1 MHAFRRAAFATVA
14 VAVALTT
21 PVGIAIAAPDT
32 PGDSGTAVQATSST
46 PVTTSASAPA
56 VRAAAG
62 TPTTTVMKSTGLKD
76 GDTITASGTG
86 FSGAAPG
93 IYVGLVQDDKFSSTD
108 ANAWMTMAFIK
119 STDIRNGS
127 WSTSIKVVAAKGAYD
142 CIENSCSIY
151 TVMAHGSSDRSQ
163 DTVTPLSFAPVTV
176 PTTTAPPTTTTVP
189 PTTTPPTTPPTTTV
203 TPPTTTKPT
212 TTKPT
217 TTAPTTTPPTTT
229 ATPPVTGSGPRV
241 SVGKTSGLNAAGDK
255 ISVRGSGFATTGMGI
270 YVGIAQTNKYSSTNA
285 DMFYGTKYIKATDM
299 PGGSFSTTIDVI
311 GAFPNGDC
319 VNNECA
325 LYTLA
330 AHGSSDRSQDTK
342 TKISFVG
349 TAPPVTGGG
358 GGGTGTG
365 ATGGPGAAGA
375 APGTT
380 FTANGNL
387 SVSLSKSSDIN
398 PAGEN
403 ITISGSGFSG
413 AAPGLYVGLVQDNV
427 FSAADASVWM
437 TSAFVKPEQIS
448 GGNWSLPMDLVST
461 SGAFDC
467 MKNACSIYT
476 VMAHGSSDRSQDTKT
491 PVSFV
496 GGVAPGTVTAP
507 PVLNAAGAPGAA
519 KTAAV
524 TLSKAKGLK
533 VEGDEITISGT
544 GFSGEQPG
552 IYVGLIQESKFS
564 TTDAGAWMTTAFITP
579 SRIKDGAWSTSMKV
593 QAVKGDSDCTKNACS
608 IYTIAAHGSS
618 DRSQDTQTPV
628 SFGDDPNAP
637 NAEKAAAAA
646 LTADGGPTD
655 GGTTT
660 ADESNTSN
668 SAIRNLSDAISD
680 GTAWI
685 IPLLIGAVIGAGF
698 AVATTV
704 ALRRRA

>member
-1 MHAFRRAAFATVA
+1 MA
-14 VAVALTT
+14 VAMSLAL
-21 PVGIAIAAPDT
+21 PVGIAVSAPSTGGGPVAQAAP
-32 PGDSGTAVQATSST
+32 ST
-46 PVTTSASAPA
+46 PVTTVSP
-56 VRAAAG
+56 
-62 TPTTTVMKSTGLKD
+62 KTGLKD
-76 GDTITASGTG
+76 GDTISVSGAG
-86 FSGAAPG
+86 FSGAGAG
-93 IYVGLVQDDKFSSTD
+93 IYVGLVQDDAFSSTN
-108 ANAWMTMAFIK
+108 AGAWMAMEFIK
-119 STDIRNGS
+119 AADIDSGA
-127 WSTSIKVVAAKGAYD
+127 WSTRVTVAATKGAFD
-142 CIENSCSIY
+142 CIENACSIY
-151 TVMAHGSSDRSQ
+151 TVAAHGSSDRSQ
-163 DTVTPLSFAPVTV
+163 DTKVPVSFAAVT
-176 PTTTAPPTTTTVP
+176 
-189 PTTTPPTTPPTTTV
+189 PTTTPAPTTSTPPPSTPPPSTTPPSTTT
-203 TPPTTTKPT
+203 PSTTTP
-212 TTKPT
+212 KPT
-217 TTAPTTTPPTTT
+217 TTAPKPTTTVPTTTPPPTT

-255 ISVRGSGFATTGMGI
+255 ISVRGSGFSTTGMGI

-285 DMFYGTKYIKATDM
+285 DMFYGTKYIKPTDM

-319 VNNECA
+319 INNECA

-358 GGGTGTG
+358 GGGGGT
-365 ATGGPGAAGA
+365 ATGPGAAGA

-380 FTANGNL
+380 FTANSGL

-398 PAGEN
+398 PAGE
-403 ITISGSGFSG
+403 TVTVSGSGFSG

-448 GGNWSLPMDLVST
+448 GGNWSLSVDMVAT
-461 SGAFDC
+461 RGAFDC
-467 MKNACSIYT
+467 IKNACSIYT

-507 PVLNAAGAPGAA
+507 PALNAAGAPGAA

-628 SFGDDPNAP
+628 SFGDDPDASNAD
-637 NAEKAAAAA
+637 KAAAAA

-655 GGTTT
+655 GGTS
-660 ADESNTSN
+660 AAANESNTSD
-668 SAIRNLSDAISD
+668 SAIRNLADAISD

-685 IPLLIGAVIGAGF
+685 IPLLVGAVIGAGF

>member
-1 MHAFRRAAFATVA
+1 MHALRRVALATMA
-14 VAVALTT
+14 VAMSLAL
-21 PVGIAIAAPDT
+21 PVGIAVSAPSTGGGPVAQAAP
-32 PGDSGTAVQATSST
+32 ST
-46 PVTTSASAPA
+46 PVTTVSP
-56 VRAAAG
+56 
-62 TPTTTVMKSTGLKD
+62 KTGLKD
-76 GDTITASGTG
+76 GDTISVSGAG
-86 FSGAAPG
+86 FSGAGAG
-93 IYVGLVQDDKFSSTD
+93 IYVGLVQDDAFSSTN
-108 ANAWMTMAFIK
+108 AGAWMTMEFIK
-119 STDIRNGS
+119 AADIDSGA
-127 WSTSIKVVAAKGAYD
+127 WSTRVTVAATKGAFD
-142 CIENSCSIY
+142 CIENACSIY
-151 TVMAHGSSDRSQ
+151 TVAAHGSSDRSQ
-163 DTVTPLSFAPVTV
+163 DTKVPVSFAAVT
-176 PTTTAPPTTTTVP
+176 
-189 PTTTPPTTPPTTTV
+189 PTTTPAPTTSTPPPSTPPPSTTPPSTTT
-203 TPPTTTKPT
+203 PSTTTP
-212 TTKPT
+212 KPT
-217 TTAPTTTPPTTT
+217 TTAPKPTTTVPTTTPPPTT

-255 ISVRGSGFATTGMGI
+255 ISVRGSGFSTTGMGI

-285 DMFYGTKYIKATDM
+285 DMFYGTKYIKPTDM

-319 VNNECA
+319 INNECA

-358 GGGTGTG
+358 GGT
-365 ATGGPGAAGA
+365 ATGPGAAGA

-380 FTANGNL
+380 FTANSGL

-398 PAGEN
+398 PAGE
-403 ITISGSGFSG
+403 TVTVSGSGFSG

-448 GGNWSLPMDLVST
+448 GGNWSLSVDMVAT
-461 SGAFDC
+461 RGAFDC
-467 MKNACSIYT
+467 IKNACSIYT

-491 PVSFV
+491 PVNFV

-507 PVLNAAGAPGAA
+507 PALNAAGAPGAA

-579 SRIKDGAWSTSMKV
+579 SRIKDGAWSTRMKV

-628 SFGDDPNAP
+628 SFGDDPDAP
-637 NAEKAAAAA
+637 NADKAAAAA
-646 LTADGGPTD
+646 LTADGGSTD
-655 GGTTT
+655 GDTS
-660 ADESNTSN
+660 AAANESNTSD
-668 SAIRNLSDAISD
+668 SAIRNLADAISD

-685 IPLLIGAVIGAGF
+685 IPLLVGAVIGAGF

>member
-1 MHAFRRAAFATVA
+1 MA
-14 VAVALTT
+14 VAMSLAL
-21 PVGIAIAAPDT
+21 PVGIAVSAPSTGGGPVAQAAP
-32 PGDSGTAVQATSST
+32 ST
-46 PVTTSASAPA
+46 PVTTVSP
-56 VRAAAG
+56 
-62 TPTTTVMKSTGLKD
+62 KTGLKD
-76 GDTITASGTG
+76 GDTISVSGAG
-86 FSGAAPG
+86 FSGAGAG
-93 IYVGLVQDDKFSSTD
+93 IYVGLVQDDAFSSTN
-108 ANAWMTMAFIK
+108 AGAWMTMEFIK
-119 STDIRNGS
+119 AADIASGA
-127 WSTSIKVVAAKGAYD
+127 WSTRVTVAATKGAFD
-142 CIENSCSIY
+142 CIENACSIY
-151 TVMAHGSSDRSQ
+151 TVAAHGSSDRSQ
-163 DTVTPLSFAPVTV
+163 DTKVPVSFAAVT
-176 PTTTAPPTTTTVP
+176 
-189 PTTTPPTTPPTTTV
+189 PTTTPAPTTSTPPPSTPPPSTTPPSTTT
-203 TPPTTTKPT
+203 P
-212 TTKPT
+212 KPT
-217 TTAPTTTPPTTT
+217 TTAPKPTTTVPTTTPPPTT

-255 ISVRGSGFATTGMGI
+255 ISVRGSGFSTTGMGI

-285 DMFYGTKYIKATDM
+285 DMFYGTKYIKPTDM

-319 VNNECA
+319 INNECA

-342 TKISFVG
+342 TKITFVG

-358 GGGTGTG
+358 GGGGGT
-365 ATGGPGAAGA
+365 ATGPGAAGA

-380 FTANGNL
+380 FTANSGL

-398 PAGEN
+398 PAGE
-403 ITISGSGFSG
+403 TVTVSGSGFSG

-448 GGNWSLPMDLVST
+448 GGNWSLSVDMVAT
-461 SGAFDC
+461 RGAFDC
-467 MKNACSIYT
+467 IKNACSIYT

-507 PVLNAAGAPGAA
+507 PALNAAGAPGAA

-544 GFSGEQPG
+544 GFSGQQPG

-628 SFGDDPNAP
+628 SFGDDPDAP
-637 NAEKAAAAA
+637 NADKAAAAA

-655 GGTTT
+655 GGTS
-660 ADESNTSN
+660 AAANESNTSD
-668 SAIRNLSDAISD
+668 SAIRNLADAISD

-685 IPLLIGAVIGAGF
+685 IPLLVGAVIGAGF

>member
-1 MHAFRRAAFATVA
+1 MHALRRAALATMA
-14 VAVALTT
+14 VAMSLAL
-21 PVGIAIAAPDT
+21 PVGIAVSAPSTGGGPVAQAAP
-32 PGDSGTAVQATSST
+32 ST
-46 PVTTSASAPA
+46 PVTTVSP
-56 VRAAAG
+56 
-62 TPTTTVMKSTGLKD
+62 KTGLKD
-76 GDTITASGTG
+76 GDTISVSGAG
-86 FSGAAPG
+86 FSGAGAG
-93 IYVGLVQDDKFSSTD
+93 IYVGLVQDDAFSSTN
-108 ANAWMTMAFIK
+108 AGAWMTMEFIK
-119 STDIRNGS
+119 AADIDSGA
-127 WSTSIKVVAAKGAYD
+127 WSTRVTVAATKGAFD
-142 CIENSCSIY
+142 CIENACSIY
-151 TVMAHGSSDRSQ
+151 TVAAHGSSDRSQ
-163 DTVTPLSFAPVTV
+163 DTKVPVSFAAVT
-176 PTTTAPPTTTTVP
+176 
-189 PTTTPPTTPPTTTV
+189 PTTTPAPTTSTPPPSTPPPSTTPPSTTT
-203 TPPTTTKPT
+203 PSTTTP
-212 TTKPT
+212 KPT
-217 TTAPTTTPPTTT
+217 TTAPKPTTTVPTTTPLPTT

-255 ISVRGSGFATTGMGI
+255 ISVRGSGFSTTGMGI

-285 DMFYGTKYIKATDM
+285 DMFYGTKYIKPTDM

-319 VNNECA
+319 INNECA

-358 GGGTGTG
+358 GGGGGT
-365 ATGGPGAAGA
+365 ATGPGAAGA

-380 FTANGNL
+380 FTANSGL

-398 PAGEN
+398 PAGE
-403 ITISGSGFSG
+403 TVTVSGSGFSG

-448 GGNWSLPMDLVST
+448 GGNWSLSVDMVATRS
-461 SGAFDC
+461 AFDC
-467 MKNACSIYT
+467 IKNACSIYT
-476 VMAHGSSDRSQDTKT
+476 VMAHGSPDRSQDTKT

-507 PVLNAAGAPGAA
+507 PALNAAGAPGAA

-628 SFGDDPNAP
+628 SFGDDPDAP

-655 GGTTT
+655 GGTS
-660 ADESNTSN
+660 AAANESNTSD
-668 SAIRNLSDAISD
+668 SAIRNLADAISD

-685 IPLLIGAVIGAGF
+685 IPLLVGAVIGAGF

>member
-1 MHAFRRAAFATVA
+1 MHALRRAALATMA
-14 VAVALTT
+14 VAMSLAL
-21 PVGIAIAAPDT
+21 PVGIAVSAPSTGGGPVAQAAP
-32 PGDSGTAVQATSST
+32 ST
-46 PVTTSASAPA
+46 PVTTVSP
-56 VRAAAG
+56 
-62 TPTTTVMKSTGLKD
+62 KTGLKD
-76 GDTITASGTG
+76 GDTISVSGAG
-86 FSGAAPG
+86 FSGAGAG
-93 IYVGLVQDDKFSSTD
+93 IYVGLVQDDAFSSTN
-108 ANAWMTMAFIK
+108 AGAWMTMEFIK
-119 STDIRNGS
+119 AADIDSGA
-127 WSTSIKVVAAKGAYD
+127 WSTRVTVAATKGAFD
-142 CIENSCSIY
+142 CIENACSIY
-151 TVMAHGSSDRSQ
+151 TVAAHGSSDRSQ
-163 DTVTPLSFAPVTV
+163 DTKVPVSFAAVT
-176 PTTTAPPTTTTVP
+176 
-189 PTTTPPTTPPTTTV
+189 PTTTPAPTTSTPPPSTPPPSTTPPSTTT
-203 TPPTTTKPT
+203 PSTTTP
-212 TTKPT
+212 KPT
-217 TTAPTTTPPTTT
+217 TTAPKPTTTVPTTTPPPTT

-255 ISVRGSGFATTGMGI
+255 ISVRGSGFSTTGMGI

-285 DMFYGTKYIKATDM
+285 DMFYGTKYIKPTDM

-319 VNNECA
+319 INNECA

-358 GGGTGTG
+358 GGGGGT
-365 ATGGPGAAGA
+365 ATGPGAAGA

-380 FTANGNL
+380 FTANSGL

-398 PAGEN
+398 PAGE
-403 ITISGSGFSG
+403 TVTVSGSGFSG

-448 GGNWSLPMDLVST
+448 GGNWSLSVDMVAT
-461 SGAFDC
+461 RGAFDC
-467 MKNACSIYT
+467 IKNACSIYT

-507 PVLNAAGAPGAA
+507 PALNAAGAPGAA

-628 SFGDDPNAP
+628 SFGDDPDAP

-646 LTADGGPTD
+646 LTADGGATD
-655 GGTTT
+655 GGTS
-660 ADESNTSN
+660 AAANESNTSD
-668 SAIRNLSDAISD
+668 SAIRNLADAISD

-685 IPLLIGAVIGAGF
+685 IPLLVGAVIGAGF

>member
-1 MHAFRRAAFATVA
+1 MA
-14 VAVALTT
+14 VAMSLAL
-21 PVGIAIAAPDT
+21 PVGIAVSAPSTGGGPVAQAAP
-32 PGDSGTAVQATSST
+32 ST
-46 PVTTSASAPA
+46 PVTTVSP
-56 VRAAAG
+56 
-62 TPTTTVMKSTGLKD
+62 KTGLKD
-76 GDTITASGTG
+76 GDTISVSGAG
-86 FSGAAPG
+86 FSGAGAG
-93 IYVGLVQDDKFSSTD
+93 IYVGLVQDDAFSSTN
-108 ANAWMTMAFIK
+108 AGAWMTMEFIK
-119 STDIRNGS
+119 AADIDSGA
-127 WSTSIKVVAAKGAYD
+127 WSTRVTVAATKGAFD
-142 CIENSCSIY
+142 CIENACSIY
-151 TVMAHGSSDRSQ
+151 TVAAHGSSDRSQ
-163 DTVTPLSFAPVTV
+163 DTKVPVSFAAVT
-176 PTTTAPPTTTTVP
+176 
-189 PTTTPPTTPPTTTV
+189 PTTTPAPTTSTPPPSTPPPSTTPPSTTT
-203 TPPTTTKPT
+203 PSTTTP
-212 TTKPT
+212 KPT
-217 TTAPTTTPPTTT
+217 TTAPKPTTTVPTTTPLPTT

-255 ISVRGSGFATTGMGI
+255 ISVRGSGFSTTGMGI

-285 DMFYGTKYIKATDM
+285 DMFYGTKYIKPTDM

-319 VNNECA
+319 INNECA

-358 GGGTGTG
+358 GGGGGT
-365 ATGGPGAAGA
+365 ATGPGAAGA

-380 FTANGNL
+380 FTANSGL

-398 PAGEN
+398 PAGE
-403 ITISGSGFSG
+403 TVTVSGSGFSG

-448 GGNWSLPMDLVST
+448 GGNWSLSVDMVATRS
-461 SGAFDC
+461 AFDC
-467 MKNACSIYT
+467 IKNACSIYT
-476 VMAHGSSDRSQDTKT
+476 VMAHGSPDRSQDTKT

-507 PVLNAAGAPGAA
+507 PALNAAGAPGAA

-628 SFGDDPNAP
+628 SFGDDPDAP

-655 GGTTT
+655 GGTS
-660 ADESNTSN
+660 AAANESNTSD
-668 SAIRNLSDAISD
+668 SAIRNLADAISD

-685 IPLLIGAVIGAGF
+685 IPLLVGAVIGAGF

>member
-1 MHAFRRAAFATVA
+1 MHALRRAALATMA
-14 VAVALTT
+14 VAMSLAL
-21 PVGIAIAAPDT
+21 PVGIAVSAPSTGGGPVAQAAP
-32 PGDSGTAVQATSST
+32 ST
-46 PVTTSASAPA
+46 PVTTVSP
-56 VRAAAG
+56 
-62 TPTTTVMKSTGLKD
+62 KTGLKD
-76 GDTITASGTG
+76 GDTISVSGAG
-86 FSGAAPG
+86 FSGAGAG
-93 IYVGLVQDDKFSSTD
+93 IYVGLVQDDAFSSTN
-108 ANAWMTMAFIK
+108 AGAWMTMEFIK
-119 STDIRNGS
+119 AADIDSGA
-127 WSTSIKVVAAKGAYD
+127 WSTRVTVAATKGAFD
-142 CIENSCSIY
+142 CIENACSIY
-151 TVMAHGSSDRSQ
+151 TVAAHGSSDRSQ
-163 DTVTPLSFAPVTV
+163 DTKVPVSFAAVT
-176 PTTTAPPTTTTVP
+176 
-189 PTTTPPTTPPTTTV
+189 PTTTPAPTTSTPPPSTPPPSTTPPSTTT
-203 TPPTTTKPT
+203 PSTTTP
-212 TTKPT
+212 KPT
-217 TTAPTTTPPTTT
+217 TTAPKPTTTVPTTTPPPTT

-255 ISVRGSGFATTGMGI
+255 ISVRGSGFSTTGMGI

-285 DMFYGTKYIKATDM
+285 DMFYGTKYIKPTDM

-319 VNNECA
+319 INNECA

-358 GGGTGTG
+358 GGGGGT
-365 ATGGPGAAGA
+365 ATGPGAAGA

-380 FTANGNL
+380 FTANSGL

-398 PAGEN
+398 PAGE
-403 ITISGSGFSG
+403 TVTVSGSGFSG

-448 GGNWSLPMDLVST
+448 GGNWSLSVDMVAT
-461 SGAFDC
+461 RGAFDC
-467 MKNACSIYT
+467 IKNACSIYT
-476 VMAHGSSDRSQDTKT
+476 VMAHGSPDRSQDTKT

-507 PVLNAAGAPGAA
+507 PALNAAGAPGAA

-628 SFGDDPNAP
+628 SFGDDPDAP

-655 GGTTT
+655 GGTS
-660 ADESNTSN
+660 AAANESNTSD
-668 SAIRNLSDAISD
+668 SAIRNLADAISD

-685 IPLLIGAVIGAGF
+685 IPLLVGAVIGAGF
-698 AVATTV
+698 A
-704 ALRRRA
+704 

>member
-1 MHAFRRAAFATVA
+1 MHALRRAALATMA
-14 VAVALTT
+14 VAMSLAL
-21 PVGIAIAAPDT
+21 PVGIAVSAPSTGGGPVAQAAP
-32 PGDSGTAVQATSST
+32 ST
-46 PVTTSASAPA
+46 PVTTVSP
-56 VRAAAG
+56 
-62 TPTTTVMKSTGLKD
+62 KTGLKD
-76 GDTITASGTG
+76 GDTISVSGAG
-86 FSGAAPG
+86 FSGAGAG
-93 IYVGLVQDDKFSSTD
+93 IYVGLVQDDAFSSTN
-108 ANAWMTMAFIK
+108 AGAWMTMEFIK
-119 STDIRNGS
+119 AADIASGA
-127 WSTSIKVVAAKGAYD
+127 WSTRVTVAATKGAFD
-142 CIENSCSIY
+142 CIENACSIY
-151 TVMAHGSSDRSQ
+151 TVAAHGSSDRSQ
-163 DTVTPLSFAPVTV
+163 DTKVPVSFAAVT
-176 PTTTAPPTTTTVP
+176 
-189 PTTTPPTTPPTTTV
+189 PTTTPAPTTSTPPPSTPPPSTTPPTTT
-203 TPPTTTKPT
+203 TPSTTTP
-212 TTKPT
+212 KPT
-217 TTAPTTTPPTTT
+217 TTAPKPTTTVPTTTPPPTT

-255 ISVRGSGFATTGMGI
+255 ISVRGSGFSTTGMGI

-285 DMFYGTKYIKATDM
+285 DMFYGTKYIKPTDM

-319 VNNECA
+319 INNECA

-342 TKISFVG
+342 TKITFVG

-358 GGGTGTG
+358 GGGGGT
-365 ATGGPGAAGA
+365 ATGPGAGGA

-380 FTANGNL
+380 FTANSGL

-398 PAGEN
+398 PAGE
-403 ITISGSGFSG
+403 TVTVSGSGFSG

-448 GGNWSLPMDLVST
+448 GGNWSLSVDMVAT
-461 SGAFDC
+461 RGAFDC
-467 MKNACSIYT
+467 IKNACSIYT

-507 PVLNAAGAPGAA
+507 PALNAAGAPGAA

-544 GFSGEQPG
+544 GFSGEHPG

-579 SRIKDGAWSTSMKV
+579 NRIKDGAWSISMKV

-628 SFGDDPNAP
+628 SFGDDPDAP
-637 NAEKAAAAA
+637 NADKAAAAA

-655 GGTTT
+655 GGTS
-660 ADESNTSN
+660 AAANESNTSD
-668 SAIRNLSDAISD
+668 SAIRNLADAISD

-685 IPLLIGAVIGAGF
+685 IPLLVGAVIGAGF

>member
-1 MHAFRRAAFATVA
+1 MA
-14 VAVALTT
+14 VAMSLAL
-21 PVGIAIAAPDT
+21 PVGIAVSAPSTGGGPVAQAAP
-32 PGDSGTAVQATSST
+32 ST
-46 PVTTSASAPA
+46 PVTTVSP
-56 VRAAAG
+56 
-62 TPTTTVMKSTGLKD
+62 KTGLKD
-76 GDTITASGTG
+76 GDTISVSGAG
-86 FSGAAPG
+86 FSGAGAG
-93 IYVGLVQDDKFSSTD
+93 IYVGLVQDDAFSSTN
-108 ANAWMTMAFIK
+108 AGAWMTMEFIK
-119 STDIRNGS
+119 AADIDSGA
-127 WSTSIKVVAAKGAYD
+127 WSTRVTVAATKGAFD
-142 CIENSCSIY
+142 CIENACSIY
-151 TVMAHGSSDRSQ
+151 TVAAHGSSDRSQ
-163 DTVTPLSFAPVTV
+163 DTKVPVSFAAVT
-176 PTTTAPPTTTTVP
+176 
-189 PTTTPPTTPPTTTV
+189 PTTTPAPTTSTPPPSTPPPSTTPPSTTT
-203 TPPTTTKPT
+203 PSTTTP
-212 TTKPT
+212 KPT
-217 TTAPTTTPPTTT
+217 TTAPKPTTTVPTTTPPPTT

-255 ISVRGSGFATTGMGI
+255 ISVRGSGFSTTGMGI

-285 DMFYGTKYIKATDM
+285 DMFYGTKYIKPTDM

-319 VNNECA
+319 INNECA

-358 GGGTGTG
+358 GGGGGT
-365 ATGGPGAAGA
+365 ATGPGAAGA

-380 FTANGNL
+380 FTANSGL

-398 PAGEN
+398 PAGE
-403 ITISGSGFSG
+403 TVTVSGSGFSG

-448 GGNWSLPMDLVST
+448 GGNWSLSVDMVATRS
-461 SGAFDC
+461 AFDC
-467 MKNACSIYT
+467 IKNACSIYT
-476 VMAHGSSDRSQDTKT
+476 VMAHGSPDRSQDTKT

-507 PVLNAAGAPGAA
+507 PALNAAGAPGAA

-628 SFGDDPNAP
+628 SFGDDPDAP

-655 GGTTT
+655 GGTS
-660 ADESNTSN
+660 AAANESNTSD
-668 SAIRNLSDAISD
+668 SAIRNLADAISD

-685 IPLLIGAVIGAGF
+685 IPLLVGAVIGAGF

>member
-1 MHAFRRAAFATVA
+1 MHALRRAALATMA
-14 VAVALTT
+14 VAMSLAL
-21 PVGIAIAAPDT
+21 PVGIAVSAPSTGGGPVAQAAP
-32 PGDSGTAVQATSST
+32 ST
-46 PVTTSASAPA
+46 PVTTVSP
-56 VRAAAG
+56 
-62 TPTTTVMKSTGLKD
+62 KTGLKD
-76 GDTITASGTG
+76 GDTISVSGAG
-86 FSGAAPG
+86 FSGAGAG
-93 IYVGLVQDDKFSSTD
+93 IYVGLVQDDAFSSTN
-108 ANAWMTMAFIK
+108 AGAWMTMEFIK
-119 STDIRNGS
+119 AADIASGA
-127 WSTSIKVVAAKGAYD
+127 WSTRVTVAATKGAFD
-142 CIENSCSIY
+142 CIENACSIY
-151 TVMAHGSSDRSQ
+151 TVAAHGSSDRSQ
-163 DTVTPLSFAPVTV
+163 DTKVPVSFAAVT
-176 PTTTAPPTTTTVP
+176 
-189 PTTTPPTTPPTTTV
+189 PTTTPAPTTSTPPPSTTPPSTTT
-203 TPPTTTKPT
+203 P
-212 TTKPT
+212 KPT
-217 TTAPTTTPPTTT
+217 TTAPKPTTTVPTTTPPPTT

-241 SVGKTSGLNAAGDK
+241 SVGKASGLNAAGDK
-255 ISVRGSGFATTGMGI
+255 ISVRGSGFSTTGMGI

-285 DMFYGTKYIKATDM
+285 DMFYGTKYIKPTDM

-319 VNNECA
+319 INNECA

-342 TKISFVG
+342 TKITFVG

-358 GGGTGTG
+358 GGGGGT
-365 ATGGPGAAGA
+365 ATGPGAAGA

-380 FTANGNL
+380 FTANSGL

-398 PAGEN
+398 PAGE
-403 ITISGSGFSG
+403 TVTVSGSGFSG

-448 GGNWSLPMDLVST
+448 GGNWSLSVDMVAT
-461 SGAFDC
+461 RGAFDC
-467 MKNACSIYT
+467 IKNACSIYT

-507 PVLNAAGAPGAA
+507 PALNAAGAPGAA

-544 GFSGEQPG
+544 GFSGQQPG

-628 SFGDDPNAP
+628 SFGDDPDAP
-637 NAEKAAAAA
+637 NADKAAAAA

-655 GGTTT
+655 GGTS
-660 ADESNTSN
+660 AAANESNTSD
-668 SAIRNLSDAISD
+668 SAIRNLADAISD

-685 IPLLIGAVIGAGF
+685 IPLLVGAVIGAGF

>member
-1 MHAFRRAAFATVA
+1 MA
-14 VAVALTT
+14 VAMSLAL
-21 PVGIAIAAPDT
+21 PVGIAVSAPSTGGGPVAQAAP
-32 PGDSGTAVQATSST
+32 ST
-46 PVTTSASAPA
+46 PVTTVSP
-56 VRAAAG
+56 
-62 TPTTTVMKSTGLKD
+62 KTGLKD
-76 GDTITASGTG
+76 GDTISVSGAG
-86 FSGAAPG
+86 FSGAGAG
-93 IYVGLVQDDKFSSTD
+93 IYVGLVQDDAFSSTN
-108 ANAWMTMAFIK
+108 AGAWMTMEFIK
-119 STDIRNGS
+119 AADIASGA
-127 WSTSIKVVAAKGAYD
+127 WSTRVTVAATKGAFD
-142 CIENSCSIY
+142 CIENACSIY
-151 TVMAHGSSDRSQ
+151 TVAAHGSSDRSQ
-163 DTVTPLSFAPVTV
+163 DTKVPVSFAAVT
-176 PTTTAPPTTTTVP
+176 
-189 PTTTPPTTPPTTTV
+189 PTTTPAPTTSTPPPSTPPPSTTPPSTTT
-203 TPPTTTKPT
+203 P
-212 TTKPT
+212 KPT
-217 TTAPTTTPPTTT
+217 TTAPKPTTTVPTTTPPPTT

-255 ISVRGSGFATTGMGI
+255 ISVRGSGFSTTGMGI

-285 DMFYGTKYIKATDM
+285 DMFYGTKYIKPTDM

-319 VNNECA
+319 INNECA

-342 TKISFVG
+342 TKITFVG

-358 GGGTGTG
+358 GGGGGGGGT
-365 ATGGPGAAGA
+365 ATGPGAAGA

-380 FTANGNL
+380 FTANSGL

-398 PAGEN
+398 PAGE
-403 ITISGSGFSG
+403 TVTVSGSGFSG

-448 GGNWSLPMDLVST
+448 GGNWSLSVDMVAT
-461 SGAFDC
+461 RGAFDC
-467 MKNACSIYT
+467 IKNACSIYT

-507 PVLNAAGAPGAA
+507 PALNAAGAPGAA

-544 GFSGEQPG
+544 GFSGQQPG

-628 SFGDDPNAP
+628 SFGDDPDAP
-637 NAEKAAAAA
+637 NADKAAAAA

-655 GGTTT
+655 GGTS
-660 ADESNTSN
+660 AAANESNTSD
-668 SAIRNLSDAISD
+668 SAIRNLADAISD

-685 IPLLIGAVIGAGF
+685 IPLLVGAVIGAGF

>member
-1 MHAFRRAAFATVA
+1 MRAFSRAAFATMA

-21 PVGIAIAAPDT
+21 PIGIAIAAPDT
-32 PGDSGTAVQATSST
+32 PVEGGATTRTASTTPATTPPSTPTTTATTTTTTTPAATTTPSAPTTPVPKT
-46 PVTTSASAPA
+46 PVTTVS
-56 VRAAAG
+56 R
-62 TPTTTVMKSTGLKD
+62 KTGLKD
-76 GDTITASGTG
+76 GDTITVSGTG
-86 FSGAAPG
+86 FSGAGAG
-93 IYVGLVQDDKFSSTD
+93 IYVGLVQDNKYSATDAGAWITQAWIKETDIVSGVWSTD
-108 ANAWMTMAFIK
+108 VT
-119 STDIRNGS
+119 
-127 WSTSIKVVAAKGAYD
+127 VAATKGASD
-142 CIENSCSIY
+142 CIKNKCSIY
-151 TVMAHGSSDRSQ
+151 TVAAHGSADRTQ
-163 DTVTPLSFAPVTV
+163 DTNVAVTFAAV
-176 PTTTAPPTTTTVP
+176 
-189 PTTTPPTTPPTTTV
+189 
-203 TPPTTTKPT
+203 
-212 TTKPT
+212 
-217 TTAPTTTPPTTT
+217 TTTPPTTT
-229 ATPPVTGSGPRV
+229 TKPPISSGPRV
-241 SVGKTSGLNAAGDK
+241 NVGKTTGLNAAGDK
-255 ISVRGSGFATTGMGI
+255 ISVRGSGFSTTGMGI

-299 PGGSFSTTIDVI
+299 PGGSFSATIDVI

-319 VNNECA
+319 INNECA

-365 ATGGPGAAGA
+365 ATGGAGAAGA

-387 SVSLSKSSDIN
+387 SVSLSKASDIN

-413 AAPGLYVGLVQDNV
+413 AAPGLYVGLVQDNI

-467 MKNACSIYT
+467 IKNACSIYT

-524 TLSKAKGLK
+524 TLSKAKGLR

-637 NAEKAAAAA
+637 NADKAAAAA

-655 GGTTT
+655 GDTSAAANG
-660 ADESNTSN
+660 SNTSD
-668 SAIRNLSDAISD
+668 SAVRNLADAISD

-698 AVATTV
+698 AVTTTV
-704 ALRRRA
+704 ALRRRT

>member
-1 MHAFRRAAFATVA
+1 MA
-14 VAVALTT
+14 VAMSLAL
-21 PVGIAIAAPDT
+21 PVGIAVSAPSTGGGAVAQAAP
-32 PGDSGTAVQATSST
+32 SS
-46 PVTTSASAPA
+46 PVTT
-56 VRAAAG
+56 V
-62 TPTTTVMKSTGLKD
+62 TPKTGLKD
-76 GDTITASGTG
+76 GDTITVSGEG
-86 FSGAAPG
+86 FSGAGAG
-93 IYVGLVQDDKFSSTD
+93 IYVGLVQDDKFSTTD
-108 ANAWMTMAFIK
+108 GSVWMTQKWITSADIK
-119 STDIRNGS
+119 SGA
-127 WSTSIKVVAAKGAYD
+127 WSTSVKVVAKAGAFD
-142 CIENSCSIY
+142 CIANACSIY
-151 TVMAHGSSDRSQ
+151 TVAAHGSSDRTQ
-163 DTVTPLSFAPVTV
+163 DTDVPVSFAAVTPTTTPAPTT
-176 PTTTAPPTTTTVP
+176 TTTAPTTTTTPPTTTTTVP
-189 PTTTPPTTPPTTTV
+189 PTTTTP
-203 TPPTTTKPT
+203 KPT
-212 TTKPT
+212 TTTPK
-217 TTAPTTTPPTTT
+217 PTTTPPTTT
-229 ATPPVTGSGPRV
+229 PPTTTTTPPVTGSGPRV
-241 SVGKTSGLNAAGDK
+241 STSKTTGLNAQGDT

-270 YVGIAQTNKYSSTNA
+270 YVGMAQTSKYSSTNA
-285 DMFYGTKYIKATDM
+285 DMFYGTKYIKPADM
-299 PGGSFSTTIDVI
+299 PGGSFSVTIDVI
-311 GAFPNGDC
+311 GAFANGDC

-325 LYTLA
+325 IYTLA

-358 GGGTGTG
+358 GTGTG
-365 ATGGPGAAGA
+365 GGATGPGAAGA

-380 FTANGNL
+380 FTANSNL
-387 SVSLSKSSDIN
+387 SVSLSKASDIN

-507 PVLNAAGAPGAA
+507 PALTAAGAPGAA
-519 KTAAV
+519 KTVAV
-524 TLSKAKGLK
+524 TVSKAKGLK
-533 VEGDEITISGT
+533 IEGDEITISGT

-552 IYVGLIQESKFS
+552 IYVGLIQENKFS
-564 TTDAGAWMTTAFITP
+564 TTDAGAWMTTAYITP

-608 IYTIAAHGSS
+608 IYTVAAHGSS

-637 NAEKAAAAA
+637 NADKAAAAA

-655 GGTTT
+655 GDISA
-660 ADESNTSN
+660 ADESNSTSD
-668 SAIRNLSDAISD
+668 SAIRNLADAISD

-704 ALRRRA
+704 ALRRRT

>member
-1 MHAFRRAAFATVA
+1 MHALRRAALATMA
-14 VAVALTT
+14 VAMSLAL
-21 PVGIAIAAPDT
+21 PVGIAVSAPSTGGGPVAQAAP
-32 PGDSGTAVQATSST
+32 ST
-46 PVTTSASAPA
+46 PVTTVSP
-56 VRAAAG
+56 
-62 TPTTTVMKSTGLKD
+62 KTGLKD
-76 GDTITASGTG
+76 GDTISVSGAG
-86 FSGAAPG
+86 FSGAGAG
-93 IYVGLVQDDKFSSTD
+93 IYVGLVQDDAFSSTN
-108 ANAWMTMAFIK
+108 AGAWMAMEFIK
-119 STDIRNGS
+119 AADIDSGA
-127 WSTSIKVVAAKGAYD
+127 WSTRVTVAATKGAFD
-142 CIENSCSIY
+142 CIENACSIY
-151 TVMAHGSSDRSQ
+151 TVAAHGSSDRSQ
-163 DTVTPLSFAPVTV
+163 DTKVPVSFAAVT
-176 PTTTAPPTTTTVP
+176 
-189 PTTTPPTTPPTTTV
+189 PTTTPAPTTSTPPPSTPPPSTTPPSTTT
-203 TPPTTTKPT
+203 PSTTTPST
-212 TTKPT
+212 TTPKPT
-217 TTAPTTTPPTTT
+217 TTAPKPTTTVPTTTPPPTT

-255 ISVRGSGFATTGMGI
+255 ISVRGSGFSTTGMGI

-285 DMFYGTKYIKATDM
+285 DMFYGTKYIKPTDM

-319 VNNECA
+319 INNECA

-358 GGGTGTG
+358 GGGGGT
-365 ATGGPGAAGA
+365 ATGPGAAGA

-380 FTANGNL
+380 FTANSGL

-398 PAGEN
+398 PAGE
-403 ITISGSGFSG
+403 TVTVSGSGFSG

-448 GGNWSLPMDLVST
+448 GGNWSLSVDMVAT
-461 SGAFDC
+461 RGAFDC
-467 MKNACSIYT
+467 IKNACSIYT

-507 PVLNAAGAPGAA
+507 PALNAAGAPGAA

-628 SFGDDPNAP
+628 SFGDDPDAP

-655 GGTTT
+655 GGTS
-660 ADESNTSN
+660 AAANESNTSD
-668 SAIRNLSDAISD
+668 SAIRNLADAISD

-685 IPLLIGAVIGAGF
+685 IPLLVGAVIGAGF
-698 AVATTV
+698 AVATAV

>member
-1 MHAFRRAAFATVA
+1 MA
-14 VAVALTT
+14 VAMSLAL
-21 PVGIAIAAPDT
+21 PVGIAVSAPSTGGGPVAQAAP
-32 PGDSGTAVQATSST
+32 ST
-46 PVTTSASAPA
+46 PVTTVSP
-56 VRAAAG
+56 
-62 TPTTTVMKSTGLKD
+62 KTGLKD
-76 GDTITASGTG
+76 GDTISVSGAG
-86 FSGAAPG
+86 FSGAGAG
-93 IYVGLVQDDKFSSTD
+93 IYVGLVQDDAFSSTN
-108 ANAWMTMAFIK
+108 AGAWMTMEFIK
-119 STDIRNGS
+119 AADIDSGA
-127 WSTSIKVVAAKGAYD
+127 WSTRVTVAATKGAFD
-142 CIENSCSIY
+142 CIENACSIY
-151 TVMAHGSSDRSQ
+151 TVAAHGSSDRSQ
-163 DTVTPLSFAPVTV
+163 DTKVPVSFAAVTP
-176 PTTTAPPTTTTVP
+176 TTTVP
-189 PTTTPPTTPPTTTV
+189 PTTTPAPTTSTPPPSTTPPSTTTPKPTTTV
-203 TPPTTTKPT
+203 PKPT
-212 TTKPT
+212 TTV
-217 TTAPTTTPPTTT
+217 PTTTPPPTT

-255 ISVRGSGFATTGMGI
+255 ISVRGSGFSTTGMGI

-285 DMFYGTKYIKATDM
+285 DMFYGTKYIKPTDM

-319 VNNECA
+319 INNECA

-358 GGGTGTG
+358 GGGT
-365 ATGGPGAAGA
+365 ATGPGAAGA

-380 FTANGNL
+380 FTANSGL

-398 PAGEN
+398 PAGE
-403 ITISGSGFSG
+403 TVTVSGSGFSG

-448 GGNWSLPMDLVST
+448 GGNWSLSVDMVAT
-461 SGAFDC
+461 RGAFDC
-467 MKNACSIYT
+467 IKNACSIYT

-496 GGVAPGTVTAP
+496 GGVAPGTVTTP
-507 PVLNAAGAPGAA
+507 PALNAAGAPGAA

-628 SFGDDPNAP
+628 SFGDDPDAP
-637 NAEKAAAAA
+637 NADKAAAAA

-655 GGTTT
+655 GGTST
-660 ADESNTSN
+660 AANESNTSD
-668 SAIRNLSDAISD
+668 SAIRNLADAISD

-685 IPLLIGAVIGAGF
+685 IPLLVGAVIGAGF

>member
-1 MHAFRRAAFATVA
+1 MHALRRAALATMA
-14 VAVALTT
+14 VAMSLAL
-21 PVGIAIAAPDT
+21 PVGIAVSAPSTGGGPVAQAAP
-32 PGDSGTAVQATSST
+32 ST
-46 PVTTSASAPA
+46 PVTTVSP
-56 VRAAAG
+56 
-62 TPTTTVMKSTGLKD
+62 KTGLKD
-76 GDTITASGTG
+76 GDTISVSGAG
-86 FSGAAPG
+86 FSGAGAG
-93 IYVGLVQDDKFSSTD
+93 IYVGLVQDDAFSSTN
-108 ANAWMTMAFIK
+108 AGAWMTMEFIK
-119 STDIRNGS
+119 AADIASGA
-127 WSTSIKVVAAKGAYD
+127 WSTRVTVAATKGAFD
-142 CIENSCSIY
+142 CIENACSIY
-151 TVMAHGSSDRSQ
+151 TVAAHGSSDRSQ
-163 DTVTPLSFAPVTV
+163 DTKVPVSFAAVT
-176 PTTTAPPTTTTVP
+176 
-189 PTTTPPTTPPTTTV
+189 PTTTPAPTTSTPPPSTPPPSTTPPSTTT
-203 TPPTTTKPT
+203 P
-212 TTKPT
+212 KPT
-217 TTAPTTTPPTTT
+217 TTAPKPTTTVPTTTPPPTT

-255 ISVRGSGFATTGMGI
+255 ISVRGSGFSTTGMGI

-285 DMFYGTKYIKATDM
+285 DMFYGTKYIKPTDM

-319 VNNECA
+319 INNECA

-342 TKISFVG
+342 TKITFVG

-358 GGGTGTG
+358 GGGGGGGGT
-365 ATGGPGAAGA
+365 ATGPGAAGA

-380 FTANGNL
+380 FTANSGL

-398 PAGEN
+398 PAGE
-403 ITISGSGFSG
+403 TVTVSGSGFSG

-448 GGNWSLPMDLVST
+448 GGNWSLSVDMVAT
-461 SGAFDC
+461 RGAFDC
-467 MKNACSIYT
+467 IKNACSIYT

-507 PVLNAAGAPGAA
+507 PALNAAGAPGAA

-544 GFSGEQPG
+544 GFSGQQPG

-628 SFGDDPNAP
+628 SFGDDPDAP
-637 NAEKAAAAA
+637 NADKAAAAA

-655 GGTTT
+655 GGTS
-660 ADESNTSN
+660 AAANESNTSD
-668 SAIRNLSDAISD
+668 SAIRNLADAISD

-685 IPLLIGAVIGAGF
+685 IPLLVGAVIGAGF

>member
-1 MHAFRRAAFATVA
+1 MA
-14 VAVALTT
+14 VAMSLAL
-21 PVGIAIAAPDT
+21 PVGIAVSAPSTGGGPVAQAAP
-32 PGDSGTAVQATSST
+32 ST
-46 PVTTSASAPA
+46 PVTTVSP
-56 VRAAAG
+56 
-62 TPTTTVMKSTGLKD
+62 KTGLKD
-76 GDTITASGTG
+76 GDTISVSGAG
-86 FSGAAPG
+86 FSGAGAG
-93 IYVGLVQDDKFSSTD
+93 IYVGLVQDDAFSSTN
-108 ANAWMTMAFIK
+108 AGAWMTMEFIK
-119 STDIRNGS
+119 AADIASGA
-127 WSTSIKVVAAKGAYD
+127 WSTRVTVAAAKGAFD
-142 CIENSCSIY
+142 CIENACSIY
-151 TVMAHGSSDRSQ
+151 TVAAHGSSDRSQ
-163 DTVTPLSFAPVTV
+163 DTKVPVSFAAVT
-176 PTTTAPPTTTTVP
+176 
-189 PTTTPPTTPPTTTV
+189 PTTTPAPTTSTPPPSTPPPSTTPPSTTT
-203 TPPTTTKPT
+203 P
-212 TTKPT
+212 KPT
-217 TTAPTTTPPTTT
+217 TTAPKPTTTVPTTTPPPTT

-255 ISVRGSGFATTGMGI
+255 ISVRGSGFSTTGMGI

-285 DMFYGTKYIKATDM
+285 DMFYGTKYIKPTDM

-319 VNNECA
+319 INNECA

-342 TKISFVG
+342 TKITFVG

-358 GGGTGTG
+358 GGGGGT
-365 ATGGPGAAGA
+365 ATGPGAAGA

-380 FTANGNL
+380 FTANSGL

-398 PAGEN
+398 PAGE
-403 ITISGSGFSG
+403 TVTVSGSGFSG

-448 GGNWSLPMDLVST
+448 GGNWSLSVDMVAT
-461 SGAFDC
+461 RGAFDC
-467 MKNACSIYT
+467 IKNACSIYT

-507 PVLNAAGAPGAA
+507 PALNAAGAPGAA

-593 QAVKGDSDCTKNACS
+593 RAVKGDSDCTKNACS

-628 SFGDDPNAP
+628 SFGDDPDAP
-637 NAEKAAAAA
+637 NADKAAAAA

-655 GGTTT
+655 GGTS
-660 ADESNTSN
+660 AAANESNTSD
-668 SAIRNLSDAISD
+668 SAIRNLADAISD

-685 IPLLIGAVIGAGF
+685 IPLLVGAVIGAGF

>member
-1 MHAFRRAAFATVA
+1 MHALRRAALATMA
-14 VAVALTT
+14 VAMSLAL
-21 PVGIAIAAPDT
+21 PVGIAVSAPSTGGGPVAQAAP
-32 PGDSGTAVQATSST
+32 ST
-46 PVTTSASAPA
+46 PVTTVSP
-56 VRAAAG
+56 
-62 TPTTTVMKSTGLKD
+62 KTGLKD
-76 GDTITASGTG
+76 GDTISVSGAG
-86 FSGAAPG
+86 FSGAGAG
-93 IYVGLVQDDKFSSTD
+93 IYVGLVQDDAFSSTN
-108 ANAWMTMAFIK
+108 AGAWMTMEFIK
-119 STDIRNGS
+119 AADIDSGA
-127 WSTSIKVVAAKGAYD
+127 WSTRVTVAATKGAFD
-142 CIENSCSIY
+142 CIENACSIY
-151 TVMAHGSSDRSQ
+151 TVAAHGSSDRSQ
-163 DTVTPLSFAPVTV
+163 DTKVPVSFAAVT
-176 PTTTAPPTTTTVP
+176 
-189 PTTTPPTTPPTTTV
+189 PTTTPAPTTSTPPPSTPPPSTTPPSTTT
-203 TPPTTTKPT
+203 PSTTTP
-212 TTKPT
+212 KPT
-217 TTAPTTTPPTTT
+217 TTAPKPTTTVPTTTPPPTT

-255 ISVRGSGFATTGMGI
+255 ISVRGSGFSTTGMGI

-285 DMFYGTKYIKATDM
+285 DMFYGTKYIKPTDM

-319 VNNECA
+319 INNECA

-349 TAPPVTGGG
+349 TAPPVTGDGGG
-358 GGGTGTG
+358 GGGT
-365 ATGGPGAAGA
+365 ATGPGAAGA

-380 FTANGNL
+380 FTANSGL

-398 PAGEN
+398 PAGE
-403 ITISGSGFSG
+403 TVTVSGSGFSG

-448 GGNWSLPMDLVST
+448 GGNWSLSVDMVAT
-461 SGAFDC
+461 RGAFDC
-467 MKNACSIYT
+467 IKNACSIYT

-507 PVLNAAGAPGAA
+507 PALNAAGAPGAA

-628 SFGDDPNAP
+628 SFGDDPDAP

-655 GGTTT
+655 GGTS
-660 ADESNTSN
+660 AAANESNTSD
-668 SAIRNLSDAISD
+668 SAIRNLADAISD

-685 IPLLIGAVIGAGF
+685 IPLLVGAVIGAGF
-698 AVATTV
+698 AVATAV

>member
-1 MHAFRRAAFATVA
+1 MA
-14 VAVALTT
+14 VAMSLAL
-21 PVGIAIAAPDT
+21 PVGIAVSAPSTGGGPVAQAAP
-32 PGDSGTAVQATSST
+32 ST
-46 PVTTSASAPA
+46 PVTTVSP
-56 VRAAAG
+56 
-62 TPTTTVMKSTGLKD
+62 KTGLKD
-76 GDTITASGTG
+76 GDTISVSGAG
-86 FSGAAPG
+86 FSGAGAG
-93 IYVGLVQDDKFSSTD
+93 IYVGLVQDDAFSSTN
-108 ANAWMTMAFIK
+108 AGAWMTMEFIK
-119 STDIRNGS
+119 AADIDSGA
-127 WSTSIKVVAAKGAYD
+127 WSTRVTVAATKGAFD
-142 CIENSCSIY
+142 CIENACSIY
-151 TVMAHGSSDRSQ
+151 TVAAHGSSDRSQ
-163 DTVTPLSFAPVTV
+163 DTKVPVSFAAVT
-176 PTTTAPPTTTTVP
+176 
-189 PTTTPPTTPPTTTV
+189 PTTTPAPTTSTPPPSTPPPSTTPPSTTT
-203 TPPTTTKPT
+203 PSTTTP
-212 TTKPT
+212 KPT
-217 TTAPTTTPPTTT
+217 TTAPKPTTTVPTTTPPPTT

-255 ISVRGSGFATTGMGI
+255 ISVRGSGFSTTGMGI

-285 DMFYGTKYIKATDM
+285 DMFYGTKYIKPTDM
-299 PGGSFSTTIDVI
+299 PGGSFSTTIDVV

-319 VNNECA
+319 INNECA

-358 GGGTGTG
+358 GGGGGGGGT
-365 ATGGPGAAGA
+365 ATGPGAAGA

-380 FTANGNL
+380 FTANSGL

-398 PAGEN
+398 PAGE
-403 ITISGSGFSG
+403 TVTVSGSGFSG

-448 GGNWSLPMDLVST
+448 GGTWSLSVDIVAT
-461 SGAFDC
+461 RGAFDC
-467 MKNACSIYT
+467 IKNACSIYT

-507 PVLNAAGAPGAA
+507 PALNAAGAPGAA

-628 SFGDDPNAP
+628 SFGDDPDAP
-637 NAEKAAAAA
+637 NADKAAAAA

-655 GGTTT
+655 GGTS
-660 ADESNTSN
+660 AAANESNTSD
-668 SAIRNLSDAISD
+668 SAIRNLADAISD

-685 IPLLIGAVIGAGF
+685 IPLLVGAVIGAGF

>member
-1 MHAFRRAAFATVA
+1 MA
-14 VAVALTT
+14 VAMSLAL
-21 PVGIAIAAPDT
+21 PVGIAVSAPSTGGGPVAQAAP
-32 PGDSGTAVQATSST
+32 ST
-46 PVTTSASAPA
+46 PVTTVSP
-56 VRAAAG
+56 
-62 TPTTTVMKSTGLKD
+62 KTGLKD
-76 GDTITASGTG
+76 GDTISVSGAG
-86 FSGAAPG
+86 FSGAGAG
-93 IYVGLVQDDKFSSTD
+93 IYVGLVQDDAFSSTN
-108 ANAWMTMAFIK
+108 AGAWMAMEFIK
-119 STDIRNGS
+119 AADIDSGA
-127 WSTSIKVVAAKGAYD
+127 WSTRVTVAATKGAFD
-142 CIENSCSIY
+142 CIENACSIY
-151 TVMAHGSSDRSQ
+151 TVAAHGSSDRSQ
-163 DTVTPLSFAPVTV
+163 DTKVPVSFAAVT
-176 PTTTAPPTTTTVP
+176 
-189 PTTTPPTTPPTTTV
+189 PTTTPAPTTSTPPPSTPPPSTTPPSTTT
-203 TPPTTTKPT
+203 PSTTTPST
-212 TTKPT
+212 TTPKPT
-217 TTAPTTTPPTTT
+217 TTAPKPTTTVPTTTPPPTT

-255 ISVRGSGFATTGMGI
+255 ISVRGSGFSTTGMGI

-285 DMFYGTKYIKATDM
+285 DMFYGTKYIKPTDM

-319 VNNECA
+319 INNECA

-358 GGGTGTG
+358 GGGGGT
-365 ATGGPGAAGA
+365 ATGPGAAGA

-380 FTANGNL
+380 FTANSGL

-398 PAGEN
+398 PAGE
-403 ITISGSGFSG
+403 TVTVSGSGFSG

-448 GGNWSLPMDLVST
+448 GGNWSLSVDMVAT
-461 SGAFDC
+461 RGAFDC
-467 MKNACSIYT
+467 IKNACSIYT

-507 PVLNAAGAPGAA
+507 PALNAAGAPGAA

-628 SFGDDPNAP
+628 SFGDDPDAP

-655 GGTTT
+655 GGTS
-660 ADESNTSN
+660 AAANESNTSD
-668 SAIRNLSDAISD
+668 SAIRNLADAISD

-685 IPLLIGAVIGAGF
+685 IPLLVGAVIGAGF
-698 AVATTV
+698 AVATAV

>member
-1 MHAFRRAAFATVA
+1 MHALRRAALATMA
-14 VAVALTT
+14 VAMSLAL
-21 PVGIAIAAPDT
+21 PVGIAVSAPSTGGGPVAQAAP
-32 PGDSGTAVQATSST
+32 ST
-46 PVTTSASAPA
+46 PVTTVSP
-56 VRAAAG
+56 
-62 TPTTTVMKSTGLKD
+62 KTGLKD
-76 GDTITASGTG
+76 GDTISVSGAG
-86 FSGAAPG
+86 FSGAGAG
-93 IYVGLVQDDKFSSTD
+93 IYVGLVQDDAFSSTN
-108 ANAWMTMAFIK
+108 AGAWMTMEFIK
-119 STDIRNGS
+119 AADIDSGA
-127 WSTSIKVVAAKGAYD
+127 WSTRVTVAATKGAFD
-142 CIENSCSIY
+142 CIENACSIY
-151 TVMAHGSSDRSQ
+151 TVAAHGSSDRSQ
-163 DTVTPLSFAPVTV
+163 DTKVPVSFAAVT
-176 PTTTAPPTTTTVP
+176 
-189 PTTTPPTTPPTTTV
+189 PTTTPAPTTSTPPPSTPPPSTTPPSTATPSTTT
-203 TPPTTTKPT
+203 P
-212 TTKPT
+212 KPT
-217 TTAPTTTPPTTT
+217 TTAPKPTTTVPTTTPPPTT

-255 ISVRGSGFATTGMGI
+255 ISVRGSGFSTTGMGI

-285 DMFYGTKYIKATDM
+285 DMFYGTKYIKPTDM

-319 VNNECA
+319 INNECA

-349 TAPPVTGGG
+349 TAPPVTGDGGG
-358 GGGTGTG
+358 GGGT
-365 ATGGPGAAGA
+365 ATGPGAAGA

-380 FTANGNL
+380 FTANSGL

-398 PAGEN
+398 PAGE
-403 ITISGSGFSG
+403 TVTVSGSGFSG

-448 GGNWSLPMDLVST
+448 GGNWSLSVDMVAT
-461 SGAFDC
+461 RGAFDC
-467 MKNACSIYT
+467 IKNACSIYT

-507 PVLNAAGAPGAA
+507 PALNAAGAPGAA

-628 SFGDDPNAP
+628 SFGDDPDAP

-655 GGTTT
+655 GGTS
-660 ADESNTSN
+660 AAANESNTSD
-668 SAIRNLSDAISD
+668 SAIRNLADAISD

-685 IPLLIGAVIGAGF
+685 IPLLVGAVIGAGF
-698 AVATTV
+698 AVATAV

>member
-1 MHAFRRAAFATVA
+1 MA
-14 VAVALTT
+14 VAMSLAL
-21 PVGIAIAAPDT
+21 PVGIAVSAPSTGGGPVAQAAP
-32 PGDSGTAVQATSST
+32 ST
-46 PVTTSASAPA
+46 PVTTVSP
-56 VRAAAG
+56 
-62 TPTTTVMKSTGLKD
+62 KTGLKD
-76 GDTITASGTG
+76 GDTISVSGAG
-86 FSGAAPG
+86 FSGAGAG
-93 IYVGLVQDDKFSSTD
+93 IYVGLVQDDAFSSTN
-108 ANAWMTMAFIK
+108 AGAWMTMEFIK
-119 STDIRNGS
+119 AADIASGA
-127 WSTSIKVVAAKGAYD
+127 WSTRVTVAATKGAFD
-142 CIENSCSIY
+142 CIENACSIY
-151 TVMAHGSSDRSQ
+151 TVAAHGSSDRSQ
-163 DTVTPLSFAPVTV
+163 DTKVPVSFAAVT
-176 PTTTAPPTTTTVP
+176 
-189 PTTTPPTTPPTTTV
+189 PTTTPAPTTSTPPPSTPPPSTTPPSTTT
-203 TPPTTTKPT
+203 PSTTTP
-212 TTKPT
+212 KPT
-217 TTAPTTTPPTTT
+217 TTAPKPTTTVPTTTPPPTT

-255 ISVRGSGFATTGMGI
+255 ISVRGSGFSTTGMGI

-285 DMFYGTKYIKATDM
+285 DMFYGTKYIKPTDM

-319 VNNECA
+319 INNECA

-358 GGGTGTG
+358 GGGGGT
-365 ATGGPGAAGA
+365 ATGPGAAGA

-380 FTANGNL
+380 FTANSGL

-398 PAGEN
+398 PAGE
-403 ITISGSGFSG
+403 TVTVSGSGFSG

-448 GGNWSLPMDLVST
+448 GGNWSLPVDMVAT
-461 SGAFDC
+461 RGAFDC
-467 MKNACSIYT
+467 IKNACSIYT

-507 PVLNAAGAPGAA
+507 PALNAAGAPGAA

-628 SFGDDPNAP
+628 SFGDDPDAP
-637 NAEKAAAAA
+637 NADKAAAAA

-655 GGTTT
+655 GGTS
-660 ADESNTSN
+660 AAANESNTSD
-668 SAIRNLSDAISD
+668 SAIRNLADAISD

-685 IPLLIGAVIGAGF
+685 IPLLVGAVIGAGF

>member
-1 MHAFRRAAFATVA
+1 MHALRRAALATMA
-14 VAVALTT
+14 VAMSLAL
-21 PVGIAIAAPDT
+21 PVGIAVSAPSTGGGPVAQAAP
-32 PGDSGTAVQATSST
+32 ST
-46 PVTTSASAPA
+46 PVTTVSP
-56 VRAAAG
+56 
-62 TPTTTVMKSTGLKD
+62 KTGLKD
-76 GDTITASGTG
+76 GDTISVSGAG
-86 FSGAAPG
+86 FSGAGAG
-93 IYVGLVQDDKFSSTD
+93 IYVGLVQDDAFSSTN
-108 ANAWMTMAFIK
+108 AGAWMTMEFIK
-119 STDIRNGS
+119 AADIASGA
-127 WSTSIKVVAAKGAYD
+127 WSTRVTVAATKGAFD
-142 CIENSCSIY
+142 CIENACSIY
-151 TVMAHGSSDRSQ
+151 TVAAHGSSDRSQ
-163 DTVTPLSFAPVTV
+163 DTKVPVSFAAVT
-176 PTTTAPPTTTTVP
+176 
-189 PTTTPPTTPPTTTV
+189 PTTTPAPTTSTPPPSTPPPSTTPPSTTT
-203 TPPTTTKPT
+203 P
-212 TTKPT
+212 KPT
-217 TTAPTTTPPTTT
+217 TTAPKPTTTVPTTTPPPTT

-255 ISVRGSGFATTGMGI
+255 ISVRGSGFSTTGMGI

-285 DMFYGTKYIKATDM
+285 DMFYGTKYIKPTDM

-319 VNNECA
+319 INNECA

-342 TKISFVG
+342 TKITFVG

-358 GGGTGTG
+358 GGGGGT
-365 ATGGPGAAGA
+365 ATGPGAAGA

-380 FTANGNL
+380 FTANSGL

-398 PAGEN
+398 PAGE
-403 ITISGSGFSG
+403 TVTVSGSGFSG

-448 GGNWSLPMDLVST
+448 GGNWSLSVDMVAT
-461 SGAFDC
+461 RGAFDC
-467 MKNACSIYT
+467 IKNACSIYT

-507 PVLNAAGAPGAA
+507 PALNAAGAPGAA

-544 GFSGEQPG
+544 GFSGQQPG

-628 SFGDDPNAP
+628 SFGDDPDAP
-637 NAEKAAAAA
+637 NADKAAAAA

-655 GGTTT
+655 GGTS
-660 ADESNTSN
+660 AAANESNTSD
-668 SAIRNLSDAISD
+668 SAIRNLADAISD

-685 IPLLIGAVIGAGF
+685 IPLLVGAVIGAGF

>member
-1 MHAFRRAAFATVA
+1 MHALRRAALATMA
-14 VAVALTT
+14 VAMSLAL
-21 PVGIAIAAPDT
+21 PVGIAVSAPSTGGGPVAQAAP
-32 PGDSGTAVQATSST
+32 ST
-46 PVTTSASAPA
+46 PVTTVSP
-56 VRAAAG
+56 
-62 TPTTTVMKSTGLKD
+62 KTGLKD
-76 GDTITASGTG
+76 GDTISVSGAG
-86 FSGAAPG
+86 FSGAGAG
-93 IYVGLVQDDKFSSTD
+93 IYVGLVQDDAFSSTN
-108 ANAWMTMAFIK
+108 AGAWMTMEFIK
-119 STDIRNGS
+119 AADIDSGA
-127 WSTSIKVVAAKGAYD
+127 WSTRVTVAATKGAFD
-142 CIENSCSIY
+142 CIENACSIY
-151 TVMAHGSSDRSQ
+151 TVAAHGSSDRSQ
-163 DTVTPLSFAPVTV
+163 DTKVPVSFAAVT
-176 PTTTAPPTTTTVP
+176 
-189 PTTTPPTTPPTTTV
+189 PTTTPAPTTSTPPPSTPPPSTTPPSTTT
-203 TPPTTTKPT
+203 PSTTTP
-212 TTKPT
+212 KPT
-217 TTAPTTTPPTTT
+217 TTAPKPTTTVPTTTPPPTT

-255 ISVRGSGFATTGMGI
+255 ISVRGSGFSTTGMGI

-285 DMFYGTKYIKATDM
+285 DMFYGTKYIKPTDM

-319 VNNECA
+319 INNECA

-358 GGGTGTG
+358 GGGGGT
-365 ATGGPGAAGA
+365 ATGPGAAGA

-380 FTANGNL
+380 FTANSGL

-398 PAGEN
+398 PAGE
-403 ITISGSGFSG
+403 TVTVSGSGFSG

-448 GGNWSLPMDLVST
+448 GGNWSLSVDMVATRS
-461 SGAFDC
+461 AFDC
-467 MKNACSIYT
+467 IKNACSIYT
-476 VMAHGSSDRSQDTKT
+476 VMAHGSPDRSQDTKT

-507 PVLNAAGAPGAA
+507 PALNAAGAPGAA

-628 SFGDDPNAP
+628 SFGDDPDAP

-655 GGTTT
+655 GGTS
-660 ADESNTSN
+660 AAANESNTSD
-668 SAIRNLSDAISD
+668 SAIRNLADAISD

-685 IPLLIGAVIGAGF
+685 IPLLVGAVIGAGF